1 MSIRL
6 LQNCWTAKRAVEGI
20 TIHFKDPLN
29 CAPVVEPPRKKMK
42 IADDSQGLG
51 VAAVAS
57 ELSALEQA
65 PAIAAAGVGGGEKG
79 EAGAANG
86 EAGPKDVETTTP
98 LASGEWSGSI
108 SFIEWRGEVALH
120 VVGYTP
126 IVMVGVQARR
136 LALVAMRKAVA
147 ADSTVPAAADPQEEE
162 KFFNEF
168 VSWVSPEG
176 HKPISPQL
184 HFARDHSVCS
194 VFPVK
199 SDLGMRQEYSLT
211 TKEISGG
218 LRLAS
223 FPIPVRSLACA
234 TNEL

>member
-1 MSIRL
+1 
-6 LQNCWTAKRAVEGI
+6 
-20 TIHFKDPLN
+20 
-29 CAPVVEPPRKKMK
+29 MK
-42 IADDSQGLG
+42 IADDAQGLG
-51 VAAVAS
+51 VAAVVS

-65 PAIAAAGVGGGEKG
+65 PAIAVAGSGGVAGVAG
-79 EAGAANG
+79 EAGAVNG
-86 EAGPKDVETTTP
+86 VAGPKDVETVTP

-136 LALVAMRKAVA
+136 LALAAMRKQAVEGGSPTA
-147 ADSTVPAAADPQEEE
+147 VDPQEEE
-162 KFFNEF
+162 KYFNEF
-168 VSWVSPEG
+168 VSWISPEG

-223 FPIPVRSLACA
+223 FPIPVRVSSLC
-234 TNEL
+234 L

>member
-1 MSIRL
+1 
-6 LQNCWTAKRAVEGI
+6 
-20 TIHFKDPLN
+20 
-29 CAPVVEPPRKKMK
+29 MK
-42 IADDSQGLG
+42 IADESQGLG
-51 VAAVAS
+51 TAATVVS
-57 ELSALEQA
+57 ELSALEQV
-65 PAIAAAGVGGGEKG
+65 PAIAVAGGGGGDKG

-86 EAGPKDVETTTP
+86 EAGPKDVETATP
-98 LASGEWSGSI
+98 LAIGEWSGSI

-136 LALVAMRKAVA
+136 LALAAMRKAA
-147 ADSTVPAAADPQEEE
+147 ADGAAAPSAAVDPQEEE
-162 KFFNEF
+162 KLFNEF

-176 HKPISPQL
+176 NKPISPQL
-184 HFARDHSVCS
+184 HFARDHSICS

-223 FPIPVRSLACA
+223 FPIPVRSL
-234 TNEL
+234 TWLYSSYDDMHELD